1 MRVIKNLK
9 PIWIFILSTPLFVFS
24 LIAFR
29 YSSKLQFETL
39 SLAVLT
45 YLTAALLHHLKE
57 KTLNSEVVIEYV
69 LLAALALIIFQ
80 SLLL

>member
-1 MRVIKNLK
+1 MRTINNIK
-9 PIWIFILSTPLFVFS
+9 PIWIFILSTPLFVVS
-24 LIAFR
+24 LIIFR
-29 YSSKLQFETL
+29 FSSRLEFETL

-45 YLTAALLHHLKE
+45 YLAAAFLHHLKE
-57 KTLNSEVVIEYV
+57 KTLNAEVVIEYI